1 MGIDQFAVQI
11 NLTLATGFLWFLFKK
26 KHPVS
31 FCKSLVL
38 FLLLLLITQL
48 VYTLAKTIL
57 PNPFAPGVHYVMVQN
72 DGHELVVISPTE
84 FFIIYLSKII
94 TWIFGAILSTVI
106 LMGILHAF
114 HIWWCKKKD
123 AAYQ

>member
-84 FFIIYLSKII
+84 FFIIYQCWFPQS
-94 TWIFGAILSTVI
+94 THSHAWIFISLPIATPDTSNTLLCPLEST
-106 LMGILHAF
+106 
-114 HIWWCKKKD
+114 
-123 AAYQ
+123 